1 MHSCKLHLENLI
13 SELRCKLLLI
23 LLLYEGVG
31 GSFLYSSVEL
41 DIFVQ
46 FHMQSIV
53 NHNFNQILG
62 VKKRKR
68 KEIVVEC

>member
-23 LLLYEGVG
+23 LSLYEDGG

-46 FHMQSIV
+46 FHMQSIF
-53 NHNFNQILG
+53 NDNFNQILG
-62 VKKRKR
+62 AKKK
-68 KEIVVEC
+68 KKW

>member
-13 SELRCKLLLI
+13 SELRRKLLLI
-23 LLLYEGVG
+23 LSLYEDGG

-53 NHNFNQILG
+53 NDNFNQILG
-62 VKKRKR
+62 AKKK
-68 KEIVVEC
+68 KKW